1 MIRFGPCR
9 KYQPENRLF
18 YSGEGELMEQVTE
31 NVFVE
36 TGYRGCNPGFIVT
49 SDGLVQIDSPHRP
62 TDGIEYKKALEKY
75 GIVKYFINTEPH
87 GDHFSSNFLF
97 EATFV
102 AHQDTRT
109 RMTDKAF
116 MDRMKQMLGMVDPDY
131 APHLDDYS
139 VPLPEI
145 TFTDS
150 MALFVGEH
158 TLKLLHLPGH
168 TASQTAVFIPEERVV
183 FTGDNIFHKSPT
195 FMHEALPGR
204 WLDSLEKL
212 KDLDVEYYIPGHG
225 DVCGR
230 DYLGEQASVVK
241 EWIEVARNA
250 VNSGWSIEEA
260 QERISFLDRY
270 TVEEEMKERVREME
284 KVGIANVY
292 ELVKTG
298 QL

>member
-1 MIRFGPCR
+1 MQQI
-9 KYQPENRLF
+9 
-18 YSGEGELMEQVTE
+18 TE
-31 NVFVE
+31 NIFVE
-36 TGYRGCNPGFIVT
+36 TGYRGCNPGFLVT

-62 TDGIEYKKALEKY
+62 TDGIEYKKAVEKY
-75 GIVKYFINTEPH
+75 GSVKYLINTEPH
-87 GDHFSSNFLF
+87 GDHFSSTFLF
-97 EATFV
+97 EAIVV
-102 AHQDTRT
+102 AHQDTRV

-116 MDRMKQMLGMVDPDY
+116 MDRMKQMLVMIDPDY
-131 APHLDDYS
+131 APNFDDYS

-145 TFTDS
+145 TFVDS
-150 MALFVGEH
+150 MTLFVGDH
-158 TLKLLHLPGH
+158 TLKLMHLPGH
-168 TASQTAVFIPEERVV
+168 TASETAVFIPEERVV

-230 DYLGEQASVVK
+230 DYLDEQASVVK
-241 EWIEVARNA
+241 EWIEVVRNA

-292 ELVKTG
+292 ELVKSG